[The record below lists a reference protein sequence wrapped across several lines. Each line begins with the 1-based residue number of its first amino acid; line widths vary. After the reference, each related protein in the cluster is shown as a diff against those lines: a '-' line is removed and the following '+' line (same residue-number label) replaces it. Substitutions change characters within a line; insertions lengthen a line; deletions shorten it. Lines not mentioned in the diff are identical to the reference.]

1 MPKITLTDTSG
12 IQFDVDVDMIR
23 EIKDHKRC
31 RTVQYLYTSGTE
43 DTNVRETVPEI
54 LSKIKEVKG
63 L

>member
-23 EIKDHKRC
+23 EIKDRKAY
-31 RTVQYLYTSGTE
+31 RTLQYLYCSGTE

-54 LSKIKEVKG
+54 LNKIKEVKG

>member
-1 MPKITLTDTSG
+1 MKITLTDTSG

-23 EIKDHKRC
+23 EIKDHKRY

-54 LSKIKEVKG
+54 LNKIKEVKG

>member
-23 EIKDHKRC
+23 EIKDHKRT

-54 LSKIKEVKG
+54 LNKIKEVKG